1 MNIPWEIWVIAAESI
16 VIVLLLVW
24 LIVASAKQ
32 KNKNEIRAHV
42 AEQSR
47 DDRLRT
53 ALGNTYATEEIRD
66 TAARN
71 VPFQVDYHDAAENTK
86 NRISVQLIVSGP
98 LSTQKYIYNIHDL
111 IRIGADMQNEVVL
124 KETQS
129 VSCDVQLIND
139 QQELYVK
146 KAMANSQA
154 YFTRD
159 QKRYRLDEKMLKV
172 RSGDMLVVGKTSRE
186 IQIVNV

>member
-71 VPFQVDYHDAAENTK
+71 VPFQ
-86 NRISVQLIVSGP
+86 SVIPRQL
-98 LSTQKYIYNIHDL
+98 
-111 IRIGADMQNEVVL
+111 
-124 KETQS
+124 
-129 VSCDVQLIND
+129 
-139 QQELYVK
+139 
-146 KAMANSQA
+146 
-154 YFTRD
+154 
-159 QKRYRLDEKMLKV
+159 QKRHSVPLIWEHA
-172 RSGDMLVVGKTSRE
+172 TQHTF
-186 IQIVNV
+186 ITQ